1 MDDTNETS
9 VVSQKEPECVICS
22 RTKERIAIRKHPV
35 ANGFLCC
42 SCKTAYYRQFE
53 ALYKNMLLMNEG
65 KTKFDGRLLETIWNF
80 LNDRVQCSN
89 SQDLSNYGLICLVDL
104 KKQFHVDCKH

>member
-9 VVSQKEPECVICS
+9 AVSQKEPKCVICS

-65 KTKFDGRLLETIWNF
+65 NTKFDGRLLETIWNF